1 MIVYK
6 KKNRRV
12 ILRMTRSDTTSNNEW
27 QPVRTS
33 GTKNT
38 TSDNEI
44 YHEWQRMTR
53 SDNEW
58 EQAKQSHFKDT
69 IIQIME

>member
-1 MIVYK
+1 
-6 KKNRRV
+6 
-12 ILRMTRSDTTSNNEW
+12 MTTSDTTSNNEW

-44 YHEWQRMTR
+44 YHEWHRMTR

-58 EQAKQSHFKDT
+58 EQVKPSHFKDT
-69 IIQIME
+69 IIQMME